1 MKYLYTIVM
10 AMLVLASCSENER
23 MVYTDTPGI
32 YFPDYVVGADS
43 LVYSFRM
50 KDTDRDTIQIHVKL
64 LGDLLD
70 EAGEYEV
77 IVSENSSAVAGKH
90 YETLQTFSSSDIKV
104 VLDAGHGEPDGGAV
118 GVSGVVEKDI
128 NLAIVQ
134 KLQEVLESKG
144 FEVIL
149 TRSGDSG
156 LQDENAETI
165 RKMKVSDMNKRLDI
179 MKNSHADIFVSIH
192 MNSFGDQKVSG
203 LHIFYDKNH
212 PEIERLAKSIQ
223 NKMSE
228 VTGAEMHAVK
238 TADERLFLM
247 KNPPMPAILVE
258 CGFLS
263 NPDEEKKLASDEYQS
278 KIAWAIASA
287 IENYT
292 K

>member
-1 MKYLYTIVM
+1 MKRY
-10 AMLVLASCSENER
+10 R
-23 MVYTDTPGI
+23 
-32 YFPDYVVGADS
+32 
-43 LVYSFRM
+43 
-50 KDTDRDTIQIHVKL
+50 H
-64 LGDLLD
+64 
-70 EAGEYEV
+70 
-77 IVSENSSAVAGKH
+77 
-90 YETLQTFSSSDIKV
+90 FSSSDIKV

-247 KNPPMPAILVE
+247 KNPPMPAILIDVDF
-258 CGFLS
+258 CQIRTRSKNLQVM
-263 NPDEEKKLASDEYQS
+263 NIKS

>member
-1 MKYLYTIVM
+1 M
-10 AMLVLASCSENER
+10 
-23 MVYTDTPGI
+23 
-32 YFPDYVVGADS
+32 
-43 LVYSFRM
+43 
-50 KDTDRDTIQIHVKL
+50 
-64 LGDLLD
+64 
-70 EAGEYEV
+70 
-77 IVSENSSAVAGKH
+77 
-90 YETLQTFSSSDIKV
+90 
-104 VLDAGHGEPDGGAV
+104 
-118 GVSGVVEKDI
+118 
-128 NLAIVQ
+128 
-134 KLQEVLESKG
+134 
-144 FEVIL
+144 IL

-228 VTGAEMHAVK
+228 V
-238 TADERLFLM
+238 
-247 KNPPMPAILVE
+247 
-258 CGFLS
+258 
-263 NPDEEKKLASDEYQS
+263 KKLASDEYQS

>member
-1 MKYLYTIVM
+1 MIFTRKHIVI
-10 AMLVLASCSENER
+10 AVLFA
-23 MVYTDTPGI
+23 
-32 YFPDYVVGADS
+32 VVGIAIG
-43 LVYSFRM
+43 M
-50 KDTDRDTIQIHVKL
+50 GI
-64 LGDLLD
+64 
-70 EAGEYEV
+70 
-77 IVSENSSAVAGKH
+77 KH

-287 IENYT
+287 IEIIQSDVKIKRNYVKFLSEFGQYVLT
-292 K
+292 EMEF

>member
-1 MKYLYTIVM
+1 MKNYKEISTYFIC
-10 AMLVLASCSENER
+10 LA
-23 MVYTDTPGI
+23 I
-32 YFPDYVVGADS
+32 IALS
-43 LVYSFRM
+43 LAVNIANFTKAEQTLAVPPSG
-50 KDTDRDTIQIHVKL
+50 KC
-64 LGDLLD
+64 
-70 EAGEYEV
+70 V
-77 IVSENSSAVAGKH
+77 I
-90 YETLQTFSSSDIKV
+90 
-104 VLDAGHGEPDGGAV
+104 LDAGHGAPDGGAV
-118 GVSGVVEKDI
+118 GISGVLEKDI
-128 NLAIVQ
+128 NLKITK
-134 KLQEVLESKG
+134 KLQRLLEQSG
-144 FEVIL
+144 TYVIM
-149 TRSGDSG
+149 TRSDDSNIAP
-156 LQDENAETI
+156 DEKVKI
-165 RKMKVSDMNKRLDI
+165 RDIKRADLKARREY
-179 MKNSHADIFVSIH
+179 KNTPNADIFVSIH

-263 NPDEEKKLASDEYQS
+263 NPDEEKKLASDEYQA

>member
-1 MKYLYTIVM
+1 
-10 AMLVLASCSENER
+10 
-23 MVYTDTPGI
+23 
-32 YFPDYVVGADS
+32 
-43 LVYSFRM
+43 
-50 KDTDRDTIQIHVKL
+50 
-64 LGDLLD
+64 
-70 EAGEYEV
+70 
-77 IVSENSSAVAGKH
+77 
-90 YETLQTFSSSDIKV
+90 
-104 VLDAGHGEPDGGAV
+104 
-118 GVSGVVEKDI
+118 
-128 NLAIVQ
+128 
-134 KLQEVLESKG
+134 
-144 FEVIL
+144 
-149 TRSGDSG
+149 
-156 LQDENAETI
+156 
-165 RKMKVSDMNKRLDI
+165 MNKRLDI

-212 PEIERLAKSIQ
+212 PEIEGLAKSIQ

>member
-1 MKYLYTIVM
+1 MKRKAYY
-10 AMLVLASCSENER
+10 
-23 MVYTDTPGI
+23 
-32 YFPDYVVGADS
+32 
-43 LVYSFRM
+43 
-50 KDTDRDTIQIHVKL
+50 
-64 LGDLLD
+64 
-70 EAGEYEV
+70 
-77 IVSENSSAVAGKH
+77 
-90 YETLQTFSSSDIKV
+90 
-104 VLDAGHGEPDGGAV
+104 
-118 GVSGVVEKDI
+118 EKDF
-128 NLAIVQ
+128 NLKVANYLKNLLSPNWKVYM
-134 KLQEVLESKG
+134 
-144 FEVIL
+144 
-149 TRSGDSG
+149 TREE
-156 LQDENAETI
+156 DEFVAAEHGASLANMC
-165 RKMKVSDMNKRLDI
+165 R
-179 MKNSHADIFVSIH
+179 ADIFVSIH

>member
-1 MKYLYTIVM
+1 MIFTRKHIVI
-10 AMLVLASCSENER
+10 AVLFA
-23 MVYTDTPGI
+23 
-32 YFPDYVVGADS
+32 VVGIA
-43 LVYSFRM
+43 
-50 KDTDRDTIQIHVKL
+50 IGI
-64 LGDLLD
+64 G
-70 EAGEYEV
+70 
-77 IVSENSSAVAGKH
+77 IKH

-128 NLAIVQ
+128 N
-134 KLQEVLESKG
+134 

-228 VTGAEMHAVK
+228 VTGADMHAVK

-247 KNPPMPAILVE
+247 KNPPMPAILIE

>member
-1 MKYLYTIVM
+1 MIFTRKHIVI
-10 AMLVLASCSENER
+10 AVLFA
-23 MVYTDTPGI
+23 
-32 YFPDYVVGADS
+32 VVGIA
-43 LVYSFRM
+43 
-50 KDTDRDTIQIHVKL
+50 IGI
-64 LGDLLD
+64 G
-70 EAGEYEV
+70 
-77 IVSENSSAVAGKH
+77 IKH

-292 K
+292 KIKRNYVKFLSEFGQYVLTEMEF